1 MSPILRLG
9 VSVVLVALA
18 LPALCVTVVGRRFHH
33 RRAARRRQ
41 SRGPGRL
48 TEVPMAR
55 RAAALLA
62 LTLAGGL
69 GGSLVRPLAAEAPTG
84 APPLPKYAL
93 DVTLDPLARTLRV
106 DATLALPPSASADR
120 EFALNARLSIASAEP
135 AVTEIPARRAA
146 PRAGINGAATED
158 DAAPVKRYKVTLPR
172 EGGTLRLVY
181 SGPFDFGLS
190 AEAEQYTRGFRS
202 TAGIVS
208 PEGVYLAGDGAWYP
222 KLGDGLVEFEV
233 IVHQPD
239 GWMVVSEGNGTA
251 RDEKGLARW
260 NSHGPTDEIHLVGGP
275 VHLTRQAAG
284 AVETEVYLRQ
294 PDAALASKYLTATA
308 QYLEM
313 YRGLI
318 GPYPYGKFAL
328 VENFWE
334 TGYGMPSFTL
344 LGSQIIRFPFI
355 LTSSYPHEILHNW
368 WGNSVFVDYDTG
380 NWCEGLTAYMADH
393 LIQEQR
399 GAGEAYRRATLQK
412 YRDYV
417 RDGRDFPLTEFRARH
432 SAATEAV
439 GYGRT
444 MMGFHMLR
452 RRVGDE
458 AFKEWASRF
467 YREHRG
473 KRASFADVRSSLEA
487 VSKQDLGRFFAD
499 WISRPGAATLAVAVE
514 SVVAAD
520 RGFVTSGVVRQT
532 QPGAPFELSVP
543 VVVQTVGPAV
553 VQAVALDGTEA
564 RFTILTPD
572 APVSVAV
579 DPSFDLFRRLD
590 PRETPPSIG
599 QIFGE
604 PRVLAILPASATPE
618 EAAGYRSLV
627 ESWRAPAHEPEI
639 LTDAEVKALPSDRPV
654 WILGRRNR
662 FASSI
667 VDGGAVKS
675 GETRVEIDGTAVE
688 AAAHSIVVVRR
699 HPGNPE
705 KAIGW
710 IAVDP
715 IAALP
720 GLGRKLP
727 HYGKYSYLA
736 FEGAEPVNT
745 VKGEWSQSDSPLRV
759 DLRPAATRAS
769 ALPALA
775 LPARTALAALP
786 AVFSETSLR
795 SHVAALTAPGFEGRG
810 VGTAGLD
817 RAAEWVAAQFKAA
830 GLAPGGDAGTYLQRF
845 ETARTPDG
853 TPRPIANIVGIIPG
867 SDPNMQGQS
876 VVATAHYDHLG
887 LGWPDPRK
895 GDEGRL
901 HPGADDN
908 ASGVA
913 VLLELARVLAADAR
927 PKRTI
932 VFVAF
937 TGEETGLAGSRYYA
951 AHPLFPL
958 DKAIGVINIDSV
970 GRLFA
975 GVVNVLC
982 TGTAT
987 EWQHI
992 FRGASFVTGVES
1004 KNVPELLA
1012 SSDQAA
1018 FYEKGVPAVQIV
1030 TPTHADYH
1038 RPGDTADK
1046 VDYAGLVKV
1055 AALVK
1060 EGIAYL
1066 AERETPLTVTITAPR
1081 GGTAQGA
1088 PAAGPPPG
1096 TARRASLGT
1105 IPDFA
1110 YPGPG
1115 VKVSGVTPG
1124 SPAEAAGLRAGD
1136 IVVALAGTPVESL
1149 KAYSDVLKMLVP
1161 GQLTEV
1167 VIDRGG
1173 VKQTIALRLGER

>member
-1 MSPILRLG
+1 MAP
-9 VSVVLVALA
+9 
-18 LPALCVTVVGRRFHH
+18 
-33 RRAARRRQ
+33 Q
-41 SRGPGRL
+41 SRGPGRS
-48 TEVPMAR
+48 TEVFMSR
-55 RAAALLA
+55 RIVAVLA
-62 LTLAGGL
+62 LGLAGAL
-69 GGSLVRPLAAEAPTG
+69 GGTLGRPLAGQAPADTPG
-84 APPLPKYAL
+84 RPAYAL
-93 DVTLDPLARTLRV
+93 DVTLDADTRTLRV
-106 DATLALPPSASADR
+106 DATIGVPASASAER
-120 EFALNARLSIASAEP
+120 EFTLNARLSILRADPP
-135 AVTEIPARRAA
+135 ATEIPAGREA
-146 PRAGINGAATED
+146 PRAGINGASAD
-158 DAAPVKRYKVTLPR
+158 DGAAPVKRYRVTLPR
-172 EGGTLRLVY
+172 EGGSLRLAY
-181 SGPFDFGLS
+181 AGPFDFGLS

-222 KLGDGLVEFEV
+222 RFGDGLVEFEV
-233 IVHQPD
+233 TVRQPD
-239 GWMVVSEGNGTA
+239 GWLVVSEGNGTA
-251 RDEKGLARW
+251 RDERGLARW

-275 VHLTRQAAG
+275 LHLTKQSAG
-284 AVETEVYLRQ
+284 AVQTEVYLRQ
-294 PDAALASKYLTATA
+294 PDAALASKYLAATA

-344 LGSQIIRFPFI
+344 LGSQVIRFPFI

-399 GAGEAYRRATLQK
+399 GAGDAYRRATLQK

-458 AFKEWASRF
+458 AFKAWVRRF
-467 YREHRG
+467 YREYRG
-473 KRASFADVRSSLEA
+473 RRASFADVRRSLEA
-487 VSKQDLGRFFAD
+487 ASGQDLQRFFAD
-499 WISRPGAATLAVAVE
+499 WISRPGAAALAV
-514 SVVAAD
+514 SVAPVAAAD
-520 RGFVTSGVVRQT
+520 GGFVTSGVLRQT
-532 QPGAPFELSVP
+532 QAGRPFQLSVP
-543 VVVQTVGPAV
+543 VVVQTTGAPAV
-553 VQAVALDGTEA
+553 QLVTLDGPEA
-564 RFTILTPD
+564 SFTIHTPD
-572 APVSVAV
+572 APVSLAV

-604 PRVLAILPASATPE
+604 PRVLAILPSAAAPD
-618 EAAGYRSLV
+618 EAAGYRALV
-627 ESWRAPAHEPEI
+627 EGWRAPSHAPEI
-639 LTDAEVKALPSDRPV
+639 RTDTEVTSLPADRPV
-654 WILGRRNR
+654 WVLGSRNR

-667 VDGGAVKS
+667 VDGTAVKS
-675 GETRVEIDGTAVE
+675 TGARVEIDGTAVE
-688 AAAHSIVVVRR
+688 TAAHTIVVVRR
-699 HPGNPE
+699 HPANPE
-705 KAIGW
+705 KAVGW
-710 IAVDP
+710 IAADP
-715 IAALP
+715 LAALP

-759 DLRPAATRAS
+759 DLRPEAARGT

-775 LPARTALAALP
+775 LPTRAALAALP
-786 AVFSETSLR
+786 AVFSEAAMS
-795 SHVAALTAPGFEGRG
+795 SHVAALTAPEFDGRG
-810 VGTAGLD
+810 IGTAGLD

-830 GLAPGGDAGTYLQRF
+830 GLAPAGDGGTYFQRF
-845 ETARTPDG
+845 ETTRTPDG
-853 TPRPIANIVGIIPG
+853 TPRSVANIVGIIPG
-867 SDPNMQGQS
+867 SEPKRQGQS
-876 VVATAHYDHLG
+876 ALLTAHYDHLG
-887 LGWPDPRK
+887 FGWPDPRK

-937 TGEETGLAGSRYYA
+937 TGEETALAGSRHYA
-951 AHPLFPL
+951 AHPVFPL
-958 DKAIGVINIDSV
+958 DKVIGVVNVDSV

-975 GVVNVLC
+975 GAVNVLC

-1004 KNVPELLA
+1004 RNVPEVLA

-1018 FYEKGVPAVQIV
+1018 FNEKGVPAVQIV

-1055 AALVK
+1055 ATLVK

-1066 AERETPLTVTITAPR
+1066 ADRESPLTVTIAPAGGATGQTAP
-1081 GGTAQGA
+1081 ASPGA
-1088 PAAGPPPG
+1088 APG

-1110 YPGPG
+1110 YSGPG

-1136 IVVALAGTPVESL
+1136 IVVGLAGRPVVSL
-1149 KAYSDVLKMLVP
+1149 QSYSDVLKTLAP
-1161 GQLTEV
+1161 GQVAEV
-1167 VIDRGG
+1167 VVERDGATQAFSL
-1173 VKQTIALRLGER
+1173 KLGER